1 MLKKKKFAEMK
12 ANISKTAT
20 SEAKKT
26 ADPAAS
32 SSAAADLSA
41 SSCGPA
47 DPKADLAADG
57 WEVAHPI
64 VGKRA
69 IFISEEII
77 KIAYREVEIKGIR
90 GGEALVEPCHLL
102 HTVTVPV
109 RDLDALPRLEKPL
122 VAARGTMSGAD
133 KKEAKIRFGDD
144 LPLLTMEGKLTD
156 RHLMVGHWQIQRDV
170 PSARGV
176 HMMSP
181 QIVFML
187 HQAASEDHEEAAAM
201 ELKAAQMISRRF
213 QRSGLLGV
221 PICAADHWTL
231 LCFRRSSEGE
241 VKIKYYDSLKTPQSD
256 CLKIAQ
262 NIVKMLVPEADLKD
276 RSNRSVQTNGVDCGV
291 YCLHYWDQEIRLR
304 EGFGWLAGWPQA
316 NKEIRDR
323 KRRLVTMI
331 EHIQKWVEPV
341 PKKKS
346 KAVVVEMQPLFE
358 DDKARF
364 VTKADVKLADMAALA
379 KFHADLGSVTFYGCS
394 KCRYI
399 RTGCI
404 NWKCNPDKWKI
415 HKAKF
420 PDKYPKGSKD
430 LEASVAGKTDIFE
443 LIGGGAAFYGIP
455 NHVAACLQDCP
466 GT

>member
-1 MLKKKKFAEMK
+1 MKKKKIDEVK
-12 ANISKTAT
+12 AKITTKAT
-20 SEAKKT
+20 SKAKTT

-47 DPKADLAADG
+47 DPKDDLAADG
-57 WEVAHPI
+57 WDVAHPI
-64 VGKRA
+64 AGKRA
-69 IFISEEII
+69 YFISE
-77 KIAYREVEIKGIR
+77 KITNMAYKEVEIVAVR
-90 GGEALVEPCHLL
+90 GGFAVVEPYHVP
-102 HTVTVPV
+102 HKVTVPV
-109 RDLDALPRLEKPL
+109 EDLDVLPRFAKPP
-122 VAARGTMSGAD
+122 VVSRGVMSGTD
-133 KKEAKIRFGDD
+133 KKEGKIRFGDD
-144 LPLLTMEGKLTD
+144 LQLLTMDGKLTD
-156 RHLMVGHWQIQRDV
+156 RHMMVGHWQIQRDV

-187 HQAASEDHEEAAAM
+187 HQAASEYHEDAAAM
-201 ELKAAQMISRRF
+201 ELKAAEMISRRF

-256 CLKIAQ
+256 CLKIAH
-262 NIVKMLVPEADLKD
+262 NIVKMLMPEADLKD

-323 KRRLVTMI
+323 KKRLVVMI
-331 EHIQKWVEPV
+331 EHLHKWVEPV

-346 KAVVVEMQPLFE
+346 KAVVVEMEPLFE

-404 NWKCNPDKWKI
+404 NWKCNPDKGKI

-430 LEASVAGKTDIFE
+430 LEASVAGKIDIIE